1 MRCPREIIQDET
13 TARANHLLVRR
24 WRRKGP
30 LRGMGRSGEHKW
42 FPARAVTG
50 SKGRCVSKHQGNAGG
65 STGFGDKEVIVG
77 LCWGGRGGY

>member
-1 MRCPREIIQDET
+1 
-13 TARANHLLVRR
+13 
-24 WRRKGP
+24 
-30 LRGMGRSGEHKW
+30 MGRSGEHKW